1 MSMNFGF
8 TREDLV
14 SMTSEDLQ
22 AKLAEAVAT
31 KQAEFSTMT
40 EEDLKKAEEELMD
53 LFKENDKHIESTKYS
68 FPSETVYDGEVE
80 KSRKI
85 IRDIISFLNRI
96 KINWQSSLGMYQAIK
111 YWMNVKE
118 SAPEVSYYVFDSTI
132 RMLGTLEYQGLNDC
146 RSILFINN
154 WFSTVHPKYVAD
166 QAYTQLLHALHESV
180 LQQME
185 KPDET
190 EEEK

>member
-1 MSMNFGF
+1 MNFDF

-22 AKLAEAVAT
+22 AKLAEVVAA
-31 KQAEFSTMT
+31 KQAEFSAMT

-68 FPSETVYDGEVE
+68 LPAETVYDGEVE

-111 YWMNVKE
+111 YWTNVKE

-154 WFSTVHPKYVAD
+154 WFSTVHSKYVAD

-185 KPDET
+185 KPDEV